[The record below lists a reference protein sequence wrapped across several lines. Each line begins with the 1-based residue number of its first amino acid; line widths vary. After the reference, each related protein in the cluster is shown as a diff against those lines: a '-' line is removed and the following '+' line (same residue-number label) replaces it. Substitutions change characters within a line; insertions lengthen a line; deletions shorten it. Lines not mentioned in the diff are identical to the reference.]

1 MLLFKRVSDLQK
13 HLNLLKNKGL
23 HIGFVPTMGGL
34 HRGHISLITRSRTEC
49 DVTVASI
56 FVNPTQ
62 FNNVVDLEKYPRTTE
77 KDIEM
82 LAESGCDI
90 LFMPDVPEIYPNG
103 MTPSVKFNFG
113 KLDRILEG
121 VFRPG
126 HFEGMAQVVQ
136 HFLNIV
142 NPNRLYMGQKDFQQA
157 AIVRRMLE
165 LMKSETE
172 LVSCP
177 IQRESDG
184 LAMSSRNGQI
194 TPEDRPKV
202 ALIYNVLAEAA
213 DRVGE
218 YRPAEIQQLALSK
231 LKTEPHFKVEYFEI
245 VDGRTLLPIQ
255 LFEDTDYAV
264 ALVAVW
270 VGDVRLIDNMILKQ
284 AIEEND
290 IDTEGSKN
298 VGSLR

>member
-1 MLLFKRVSDLQK
+1 MLLFKRISDLQK
-13 HLNLLKNKGL
+13 HLNSLKNKGL
-23 HIGFVPTMGGL
+23 HIGFVPTMGAL
-34 HRGHISLITRSRTEC
+34 HRGHISLIDRSRAEC

-62 FNNVVDLEKYPRTTE
+62 FNNVTDLEKYPRNTE

-82 LAESGCDI
+82 LGEAGCDI
-90 LFMPDVPEIYPNG
+90 LFMPDVSEVYPSG

-113 KLDRILEG
+113 KLDRVLEG
-121 VFRPG
+121 IFRPG

-136 HFLNIV
+136 RLLEITH
-142 NPNRLYMGQKDFQQA
+142 PNRLYMGQKDFQQA
-157 AIVRRMLE
+157 AIVGRMLE
-165 LMKSETE
+165 LMKSATE
-172 LVSCP
+172 LVACP
-177 IQRESDG
+177 IQREPDG
-184 LAMSSRNGQI
+184 LAMSSRNARI
-194 TPEDRPKV
+194 TPEDRSKV
-202 ALIYNVLAEAA
+202 ALIYQTLAESVE
-213 DRVGE
+213 RVGE
-218 YRPAEIQQLALSK
+218 YNPSDIQSLALTK
-231 LKTEPHFKVEYFEI
+231 LKSETNFKVEYFEI

-270 VGDVRLIDNMILKQ
+270 VGEVRLIDNMILKQ
-284 AIEEND
+284 TIEEND